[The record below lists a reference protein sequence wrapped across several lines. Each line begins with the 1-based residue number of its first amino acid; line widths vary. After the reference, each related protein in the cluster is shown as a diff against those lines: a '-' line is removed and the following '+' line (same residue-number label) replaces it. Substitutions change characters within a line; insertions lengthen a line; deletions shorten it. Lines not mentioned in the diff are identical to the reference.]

1 MSAEA
6 RRCCFAD
13 ALGARVAGCS
23 KALKSTRQY
32 RRTTCCTN
40 GEAHALCVA
49 WLNRLREGSR
59 FALGARHT
67 PSALPRGEAIK
78 LQCGGLLG
86 MRDIVEQQPS
96 VRIRDVSILLK
107 RAVARFG
114 SLGGVP
120 MEPVIRRVQAFD
132 ADDR

>member
-1 MSAEA
+1 MSTET

-13 ALGARVAGCS
+13 ALSARVAGCS

-40 GEAHALCVA
+40 GEAHALCAA
-49 WLNRLREGSR
+49 WMNHLRTGSR
-59 FALGARHT
+59 FALGAQHT
-67 PSALPRGEAIK
+67 PSALPRGTAVK

-86 MRDIVEQQPS
+86 MRDLVEQQPS

-107 RAVARFG
+107 RAISRFG
-114 SLGGVP
+114 SLQDVP

-132 ADDR
+132 TDER